1 MPLKRTSIARRLLLI
16 ATLWIAGT
24 LCTTGWL
31 LDTLFGRHVD
41 RTYITELDRDLTSLA
56 AALEW
61 RRDGQLELT
70 RQPADPRFELPY
82 SGAYWQA
89 SAGAQTLRS
98 RSLWDVDI
106 PSAVQRQVGL
116 GDADV
121 RRGPRDQSLL
131 VKSRRL
137 QLAGGDAFVDITVAL
152 DRTELRQAKRSF
164 RHLLWLSLGVLGLGI
179 LGAVWAQIRFGLAPL
194 ARLREA
200 VARLQAGREPTLT
213 GHWPTEVQPLVDE
226 IHLLLRRN
234 HEAVERSRRQ
244 AADLAHA
251 VKTPLAIL
259 ANDAATLPAPAAQ
272 RVSQQLDAM
281 RQQVDRHLARARAAG
296 AGARGGNAVAIRPA
310 VAELVRAL
318 QRLHADKPIAVDI
331 DGQGAFAGDRQDLVE
346 MLGNLLDNAWQWARG
361 RIQVTLVPDTNPGTH
376 PDTEART
383 VAIRVEDDG
392 PGMPDSAMAQAVER
406 FARLD
411 EAADGSGLGLAIVR
425 EVTAL
430 YDGTF
435 ELGKSPLG
443 GLAVT
448 LRLPAASEAG

>member
-1 MPLKRTSIARRLLLI
+1 MKRTSIARRLLVI

-61 RRDGQLELT
+61 RADGQLELT
-70 RQPADPRFELPY
+70 RQPADPRFDLPY

-89 SAGAQTLRS
+89 SSGTQTLRS
-98 RSLWDVDI
+98 RSLWDIDI
-106 PSAVQRQVGL
+106 PTVVERQVGH
-116 GDADV
+116 GDADI
-121 RRGPRDQSLL
+121 RIGPKDQSLL

-137 QLAGGDAFVDITVAL
+137 QLAGADGFVAITVAL

-194 ARLREA
+194 SQLRAA
-200 VARLQAGREPTLT
+200 VARLHAEREPTLP
-213 GHWPTEVQPLVDE
+213 GAWPPEVQPLVEE
-226 IHLLLRRN
+226 INVLLQRN

-259 ANDAATLPAPAAQ
+259 ANSAASLPPPAAQ
-272 RVSQQLDAM
+272 GVMQQVNAM

-296 AGARGGNAVAIRPA
+296 ASGASRGKVAIRPA
-310 VAELVRAL
+310 VEELVRAL
-318 QRLHADKPIAVDI
+318 TRLHAEHPIEVCI
-331 DGQGAFAGDRQDLVE
+331 DGSADFPGDRQDLVE

-361 RIQVTLVPDTNPGTH
+361 TIHVTLARH
-376 PDTEART
+376 PDTVE
-383 VAIRVEDDG
+383 IRIDDDG
-392 PGMPDSAMAQAVER
+392 PGMPANVMAQAVQP

-411 EAADGSGLGLAIVR
+411 ESVEGSGLGLAIVR
-425 EVTAL
+425 DVSAL
-430 YDGTF
+430 YGGKF
-435 ELGKSPLG
+435 ELGTSPLG
-443 GLAVT
+443 GLSVS
-448 LRLPAASEAG
+448 LRFPMTTAC

>member
-1 MPLKRTSIARRLLLI
+1 MKRASLARRLLAI
-16 ATLWIAGT
+16 ATVWIAGT
-24 LCTTGWL
+24 LFTTGWL

-61 RRDGQLELT
+61 RGDARLELT

-89 SAGAQTLRS
+89 VSGGQTLRS

-106 PSAVQRQVGL
+106 PVTVEREVGQ
-116 GDADV
+116 GGADV
-121 RRGPRDQSLL
+121 RIGPRGQSLL

-137 QLAGGDAFVDITVAL
+137 QLTGAEVPVDITVAL

-194 ARLREA
+194 SRLRAA
-200 VARLQAGREPTLT
+200 VARLHAGREPTLP
-213 GHWPTEVQPLVDE
+213 GAWPVEVQPLVDE

-259 ANDAATLPAPAAQ
+259 ANDAGTLPAPASQ
-272 RVSQQLDAM
+272 RVMQQVDAM

-296 AGARGGNAVAIRPA
+296 VGGAKGGAVEVRPA
-310 VAELVRAL
+310 VDELVRAL
-318 QRLHADKPIAVDI
+318 SRLHADKPIAVEI
-331 DGQGAFAGDRQDLVE
+331 EGQASFAGDRQDLVE

-361 RIQVTLVPDTNPGTH
+361 RVRVDLVTQATGI
-376 PDTEART
+376 E
-383 VAIRVEDDG
+383 IRIDDDG
-392 PGMPDSAMAQAVER
+392 PGMLPDDMARAVQPY
-406 FARLD
+406 ARLD
-411 EAADGSGLGLAIVR
+411 EAAAGSGLGLAIVR
-425 EVTAL
+425 DVCAL
-430 YDGTF
+430 YGGGF
-435 ELGKSPLG
+435 ELARSPLG
-443 GLAVT
+443 GLAVSV
-448 LRLPAASEAG
+448 RLPAG

>member
-1 MPLKRTSIARRLLLI
+1 MKRASIARRLLGI

-41 RTYITELDRDLTSLA
+41 RTYIAELDRDLTSLA

-61 RRDGQLELT
+61 RADGKLELM

-82 SGAYWQA
+82 GGAYWQA
-89 SAGAQTLRS
+89 SSGSQTLRS

-106 PSAVQRQVGL
+106 PAAVARRVGE
-116 GDADV
+116 GDADIRV
-121 RRGPRDQSLL
+121 GPREQSLL

-137 QLAGGDAFVDITVAL
+137 QLTGTDTPVDITVAL

-194 ARLREA
+194 SRLRAA
-200 VARLQAGREPTLT
+200 VARLQAGREPMLQ
-213 GHWPTEVQPLVDE
+213 GAWPAEVQPLVDE

-259 ANDAATLPAPAAQ
+259 ANDAAALPAPASL
-272 RVSQQLDAM
+272 RVMQQVDAM

-296 AGARGGNAVAIRPA
+296 AGGAAGGAVAVRPA
-310 VAELVRAL
+310 VDELVRAL
-318 QRLHADKPIAVDI
+318 SRLHADKPIAVDI
-331 DGQGAFAGDRQDLVE
+331 AGQASFAGDRQDLVE
-346 MLGNLLDNAWQWARG
+346 MLGNLLDNAWHWART
-361 RIQVTLVPDTNPGTH
+361 R
-376 PDTEART
+376 
-383 VAIRVEDDG
+383 IRVDLVAQAAELEIRIDDDG
-392 PGMPDSAMAQAVER
+392 PGMPAAAMARAVQPY
-406 FARLD
+406 ARLD
-411 EAADGSGLGLAIVR
+411 ESAEGSGLGLAIVR
-425 EVTAL
+425 DVCAL
-430 YDGTF
+430 YGGRF
-435 ELGKSPLG
+435 ELARSPLG
-443 GLAVT
+443 GLGVRV
-448 LRLPAASEAG
+448 RLPAAASPNPG